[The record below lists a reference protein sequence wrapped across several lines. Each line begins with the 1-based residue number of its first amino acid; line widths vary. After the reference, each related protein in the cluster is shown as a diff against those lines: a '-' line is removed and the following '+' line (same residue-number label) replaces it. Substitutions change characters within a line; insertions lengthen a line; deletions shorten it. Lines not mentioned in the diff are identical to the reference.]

1 MKLKTLKI
9 TAGLLACT
17 MFLPACGKKENAA
30 NTNTNKTAQEET
42 VKNDYHKFMIKVS
55 EDFVKEKFG
64 ASEVKVEEK
73 DYAAIHNDEV
83 LKSLDG
89 KSYDKSILGSGIINI
104 DGKEFKYQIIVDV
117 DSLENPKDYTV
128 LNFETINQ
136 ESQYFYNNLE
146 D

>member
-9 TAGLLACT
+9 TAGLLVCT
-17 MFLPACGKKENAA
+17 MFLPACGKKEDAA
-30 NTNTNKTAQEET
+30 NTSTNKTAQEET

-117 DSLENPKDYTV
+117 DNLENPKDYTV

-136 ESQYFYNNLE
+136 ESQYFYNDLE

>member
-17 MFLPACGKKENAA
+17 MFLPACGKKDYAA
-30 NTNTNKTAQEET
+30 NTDTNKTAQEET

-146 D
+146 N

>member
-9 TAGLLACT
+9 TAGLLVCT
-17 MFLPACGKKENAA
+17 MFLPACGKKEDAA

-89 KSYDKSILGSGIINI
+89 KSYDKSILGSGIIVI
-104 DGKEFKYQIIVDV
+104 DGKEFKYQIIINVD
-117 DSLENPKDYTV
+117 DLENPKDYTV

>member
-9 TAGLLACT
+9 TAALLACT
-17 MFLPACGKKENAA
+17 MFLPACGKKDDAA
-30 NTNTNKTAQEET
+30 NTDTNKTAQEET

>member
-17 MFLPACGKKENAA
+17 MFLPACGKKDDAA

-104 DGKEFKYQIIVDV
+104 DGKDFKYQIIVDV

-146 D
+146 N